1 MSSKTFSIRLDEN
14 VKKELDIFCENVG
27 INMSTLFNMC
37 AKAIIR
43 ERKIPFEI
51 TDMSDP
57 FYSESNLRA
66 LRESIGQAQRGETVK
81 KTMKELE
88 AMAE

>member
-1 MSSKTFSIRLDEN
+1 MSTKTFSVRLDEN
-14 VKKELDIFCENVG
+14 VKKELDIFCDNVG
-27 INMSTLFNMC
+27 INISTLFNMY
-37 AKAIIR
+37 AKTIIR

-51 TDMSDP
+51 TDMNDP

-66 LRESIGQAQRGETVK
+66 LRESIEQARRGEVVI
-81 KTMKELE
+81 KTMEELE